1 MAEPSL
7 ESIFSPEIIENPY
20 PMYQAL
26 REGSPVLELPDA
38 NMLVLTRYED
48 IQTTLRDRT
57 LGHADDSMMT
67 EAQLADI
74 LFHFGEER
82 ASRRI
87 AKAIVKGRAEEP
99 ITTTLR
105 LAEIIESCLPRPK
118 PGQSHPAT
126 RSFQTRT
133 VRT

>member
-48 IQTTLRDRT
+48 IQKTLRDRT

-67 EAQLADI
+67 EEQ
-74 LFHFGEER
+74 
-82 ASRRI
+82 
-87 AKAIVKGRAEEP
+87 
-99 ITTTLR
+99 
-105 LAEIIESCLPRPK
+105 LAEIHANVAAD
-118 PGQSHPAT
+118 HPAQKPT
-126 RSFQTRT
+126 GPHPSARPGGEG
-133 VRT
+133 V